1 MREKMAEWLAER
13 GLAFNEEKTR
23 VVHLSEGFDFL
34 GWNFRRYPGPKL
46 LIKPSKAAVGKHRRR
61 LAGETRRLRGA
72 NAGMV
77 IATLNPVIRGW
88 ALPGPQVLGFYRL
101 SPACQAEP
109 GIPPPLTYRS
119 FSITVRAR

>member
-1 MREKMAEWLAER
+1 MREKLTEWLDER
-13 GLAFNEEKTR
+13 GLSFNEEKTR

-46 LIKPSKAAVGKHRRR
+46 LIKPSKAAIGKHRRR
-61 LAGETRRLRGA
+61 LADETRRLRGA

-88 ALPGPQVLGFYRL
+88 TAYHRGMVSGAVFSALGHHTWT
-101 SPACQAEP
+101 
-109 GIPPPLTYRS
+109 LTWKW
-119 FSITVRAR
+119 ARWTHPNKGGW